1 LIGVAVPPGSKVKL
15 PAELVA
21 ADLPIVGA
29 AFASATVVPT
39 ARPAPMTVAAAMAA

>member
-21 ADLPIVGA
+21 ADLPIVA

-39 ARPAPMTVAAAMAA
+39 ARPTPMTVAAAMAA